1 MVIWQSRSNRAGKK
15 CPRVPVWVRGGGVNA
30 IWAMPTWRWW
40 QAERGFPNIGT
51 SASFQ
56 GLMNNML
63 SSRSG
68 NHANRVE
75 RQILFSVRKK
85 TGAYS
90 APHYLFLAL
99 PLRPLF
105 GLYLYLRATSL
116 HSPLVYKHNL
126 HMYTWRQS
134 NTLGIAAHVHLAV
147 LQPLMFKV

>member
-1 MVIWQSRSNRAGKK
+1 
-15 CPRVPVWVRGGGVNA
+15 
-30 IWAMPTWRWW
+30 
-40 QAERGFPNIGT
+40 
-51 SASFQ
+51 
-56 GLMNNML
+56 ML
-63 SSRSG
+63 SSRSD

-75 RQILFSVRKK
+75 RQILFSARKK
-85 TGAYS
+85 AGAYS
-90 APHYLFLAL
+90 HYLFLAL

-147 LQPLMFKV
+147 LQPLMFKVKKYRKYQIPSTPYTVSTTVQPFTFREHWYLCSFYWCIKIDCLCNCATSHVEKIETPLM